1 MTISDGEVMSLL
13 RVLLG
18 SKVPTSHWAGT
29 SPLGTAFPMMAEED
43 YILIGIAIASTL
55 ILAASYGL

>member
-1 MTISDGEVMSLL
+1 
-13 RVLLG
+13 
-18 SKVPTSHWAGT
+18 
-29 SPLGTAFPMMAEED
+29 MMAEED